1 MTNRTIPKPKPGGLD
16 PDSIVESFAHRMMY
30 SVARDEFNATDEN
43 AFQALAFAVRDRLM
57 DRWFVTQD
65 TYYRRD
71 VKRVYYLSLEFLLG
85 RLLVSSIVNLGANGN
100 YEEAMKKIGLELERL
115 AERENDA
122 GLGNGGLGRL
132 AACFLDSAATLELPF
147 YGYGIR
153 YEYGIFRQRIRDG
166 FQIEYP
172 DNWLRYGNPW
182 EIQRPDATFPVRF
195 YGRAHHFR
203 DQGGELRAGWFD

>member
-85 RLLVSSIVNLGANGN
+85 RLLVSSIINLGANGS
-100 YEEAMKKIGLELERL
+100 YEEAMKKIGLDLERPGRT
-115 AERENDA
+115 RE
-122 GLGNGGLGRL
+122 
-132 AACFLDSAATLELPF
+132 
-147 YGYGIR
+147 
-153 YEYGIFRQRIRDG
+153 
-166 FQIEYP
+166 
-172 DNWLRYGNPW
+172 
-182 EIQRPDATFPVRF
+182 
-195 YGRAHHFR
+195 
-203 DQGGELRAGWFD
+203 